1 MNILKTLPA
10 VLFMIVFP
18 VYSNAEVFTQSYSME
33 SSRNSSE
40 GAAQKVETDFSPPA
54 IYSQPEPEKK
64 EEPQTNIINV
74 YPQQTP
80 ISGAVYRITAPAP
93 DIWFNT
99 GGYSYS
105 GYSGIYYGSN
115 GKKYIQTPWTPVMP
129 KTAPPPNGQHDHMHQ
144 GGGTHPHPHHHQ
156 GAPPEHKKP
165 QGQQ

>member
-1 MNILKTLPA
+1 MNILKILSA
-10 VLFMIVFP
+10 VLFMLLLP
-18 VYSNAEVFTQSYSME
+18 AYSYAEVFTQSYSME
-33 SSRNSSE
+33 SIRDNSE
-40 GAAQKVETDFSPPA
+40 GAVQKVETDFSPPA
-54 IYSQPEPEKK
+54 IYSQPAPEKK

-115 GKKYIQTPWTPVMP
+115 GKKYIKTPWTPVMP
-129 KTAPPPNGQHDHMHQ
+129 KPAPPPNG
-144 GGGTHPHPHHHQ
+144 HPHHHNPNQQQ
-156 GAPPEHKKP
+156 GAAPEHKKP
-165 QGQQ
+165 QV